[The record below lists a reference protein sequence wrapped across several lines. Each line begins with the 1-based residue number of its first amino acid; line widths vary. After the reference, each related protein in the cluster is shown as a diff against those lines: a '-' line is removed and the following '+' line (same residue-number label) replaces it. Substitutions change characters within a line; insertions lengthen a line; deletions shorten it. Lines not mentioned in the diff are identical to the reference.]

1 MKTRIIAAFAAFCA
15 LSLSL
20 GAQTVLDT
28 HPAQNAGKDFTMKDV
43 TVSRTG
49 SPASFSAQWRDAD
62 SYMFRDAGG
71 FKVSTIA
78 GEVSDYTPATD
89 ETRRAL
95 PRGAASVT
103 PNGKGAYAFTEGHSL
118 YCITPQGVRLTVA
131 ESPSD
136 QITFGQSVS
145 RNEFG
150 IGEGIYWSPSGRR
163 IAFYRK
169 DESRVTDFPIL
180 NIKTRTGEL
189 VTFKYPMNGMASE
202 HVTLGVYDI
211 EKGTTVYMRVTDF
224 DDERYLTNISWSPDD
239 RYVFIQV
246 LDRPQHH
253 MHLNMYDASTGA
265 FVRNILNEEND
276 AWVEPYAH
284 LQFIE
289 GTYQFIYSTDNR
301 DGYKNLYLCDTLGT
315 VRRLVNT
322 DAEVS
327 YVANDGRYVYY
338 NSAEVSPVESHLFRV
353 EVRQNRR
360 QELAKARIGV
370 PQRLTFERGWHNVSI
385 SPDCRHFID
394 SYSSFNVPRVV
405 DLRTTDGKLVR
416 NLFTAG
422 DPLEGFHT
430 GEVRL
435 GTVKSADGQYDN
447 YYRMFLPADFD
458 PSKKYPVVL
467 YVYGGPHSQMVTDTW
482 LGSVRMW
489 EMLMAQRGYIVY
501 VQDNRGTEHRGA
513 AFEKAINRQ
522 CGQAEMADQM
532 VGINW
537 LRTLPYVD
545 AERIGVHGWSYGGF
559 MTISLIT
566 NYPDVFKVGVAGGPV
581 IDWKWYEVMYGE
593 RYMDNPET
601 NPEGFVKTSLI
612 NKAKDLKGK
621 LLICQGAI
629 DNTVVWEHSLSFI
642 QECIENNVQVDYFP
656 YPVSE
661 HNVAGAWREHLMQK
675 VTNYFDDYL

>member
-1 MKTRIIAAFAAFCA
+1 MKTRITTVLTAFCA

-28 HPAQNAGKDFTMKDV
+28 HPAQDAGRDFTMKDV

-49 SPASFSAQWRDAD
+49 APASFAAQWRDAG
-62 SYMFRDAGG
+62 SYMFRDADGT
-71 FKVSTIA
+71 KVSTIA
-78 GEVSDYTPATD
+78 GEVGDYKPETD
-89 ETRRAL
+89 EIRRAI
-95 PRGAASVT
+95 PRGASSIT
-103 PNGKGAYAFTEGHSL
+103 PSGKGAYAFTEGHSL

-180 NIKTRTGEL
+180 DIKTRTGEL

-224 DDERYLTNISWSPDD
+224 DEERYLTNISWSPDD
-239 RYVFIQV
+239 RYIFIQV

-265 FVRNILNEEND
+265 FVRNLLNEEND
-276 AWVEPYAH
+276 RWVEPYAH
-284 LQFIE
+284 LHFIE

-327 YVANDGRYVYY
+327 YVTNDGRFVYY

-360 QELAKARIGV
+360 QELAKARIGA

-394 SYSSFNVPRVV
+394 SYSSFNVPRIV
-405 DLRTTDGKLVR
+405 DLRTADGKLVR

-422 DPLEGFHT
+422 DPLEGFRT

-435 GTVKSADGQYDN
+435 GTVKSADGLYDN
-447 YYRMFLPADFD
+447 YYRMFLPAGFD

-513 AFEKAINRQ
+513 EFEKAINRQ

-545 AERIGVHGWSYGGF
+545 ADRIGVHGWSYGGF

-581 IDWKWYEVMYGE
+581 IDWKWYEIMYGE

-601 NPEGFVKTSLI
+601 NPEGFEKTSLI